1 MSRLTLDYG
10 DSIYSNCSLFSPPL
24 KSVNGE
30 LVSAECIEIFT
41 IDDNPSYFILPYIK
55 NKYSSRIGFMVTKND
70 FTEWKLG
77 TVELGELISDKSKWY
92 KFHIPSSLQLWRIS
106 INPEI
111 AFISMSNC
119 SKPNKSYMKSI
130 PINAI
135 RAE

>member
-1 MSRLTLDYG
+1 MSKLILDYG

-24 KSVNGE
+24 KSITGE
-30 LVSAECIEIFT
+30 LISIECIEIVT
-41 IDDNPSYFILPYIK
+41 INDNPSYFILPYIK
-55 NKYSSRIGFMVTKND
+55 NKYSSRIGFMVTKNA

-77 TVELGELISDKSKWY
+77 TIELGDLISDKSKWY
-92 KFHIPSSLQLWRIS
+92 KFYIPPSLPLWKVS

-111 AFISMSNC
+111 GFIDMTNC

-130 PINAI
+130 PVNAI